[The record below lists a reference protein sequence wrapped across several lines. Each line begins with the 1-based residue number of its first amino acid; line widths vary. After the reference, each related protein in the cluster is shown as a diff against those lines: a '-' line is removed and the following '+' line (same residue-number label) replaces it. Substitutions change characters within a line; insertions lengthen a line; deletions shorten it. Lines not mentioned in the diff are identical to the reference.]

1 MLYEILEIRL
11 QSVVFS
17 VQLQGII
24 SAKQVIDIF
33 TSMTSIIYT
42 SNIITND
49 ERGNSYDSI

>member
-33 TSMTSIIYT
+33 TSITSIIYT

-49 ERGNSYDSI
+49 ERGNSYGST